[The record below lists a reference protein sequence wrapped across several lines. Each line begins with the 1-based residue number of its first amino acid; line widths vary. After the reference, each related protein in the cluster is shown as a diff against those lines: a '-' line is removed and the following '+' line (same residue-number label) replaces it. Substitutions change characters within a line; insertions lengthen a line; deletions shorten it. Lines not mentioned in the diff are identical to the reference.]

1 MGWWGCG
8 VVDGDGP
15 WDIISTIESESG
27 VSALGQDKNG
37 NDLRVDKM
45 PMDVR
50 QQLFRKQREAF
61 SKMAIST
68 MLDVC
73 KGMEE
78 DDLIIM
84 TIGFLFL
91 KWEVTLPDEFK
102 QQVLDA
108 IDRDDSSCWNDQE
121 DRIRQMI
128 KFKECIEKQDGEG
141 LEHCGLFW
149 EGVFTART
157 HFD

>member
-61 SKMAIST
+61 TSRPCSMCARAWKKMI
-68 MLDVC
+68 
-73 KGMEE
+73 
-78 DDLIIM
+78 
-84 TIGFLFL
+84 
-91 KWEVTLPDEFK
+91 
-102 QQVLDA
+102 
-108 IDRDDSSCWNDQE
+108 
-121 DRIRQMI
+121 
-128 KFKECIEKQDGEG
+128 
-141 LEHCGLFW
+141 
-149 EGVFTART
+149 
-157 HFD
+157 